1 MRTIMTNQLLIS
13 GPVISDVVILFDRT
27 LKPSIQDKILVSE
40 ENFVFT
46 FRDGGS
52 KFLMNFQ

>member
-1 MRTIMTNQLLIS
+1 MTNQLLIS